1 VIVMKKASLKAKIS
15 IFISFVV
22 FIAISTIYY
31 KYYGN
36 TVSIIQSEYRTRI
49 DLIEQSI
56 INETKYTEIL
66 SIIAERDL
74 EEDMKKTSHELVEL
88 YKENPHILKWNMVDL
103 KHSYGDF
110 DIYIIDEDMK
120 IVSSS
125 IEEEIGMSFADLPS
139 FSRTLKR
146 RMSGNEFES
155 DSINFS
161 MLESELKK
169 YSYMPTPDNKYLIEL
184 SVTIK
189 DRYPELEN
197 LNILYLSKRLINKYP
212 FIENIQVY
220 KYDIDTKKSEML
232 FYDEDT
238 LIGNR
243 TFEKNEEL
251 IRNSFE
257 TLEIQEHIVTVNGGN
272 YTVRYIPHN
281 LMASEMR
288 MNWWGT
294 YVIEIVYNDFDLT
307 KSINKQRTV
316 FYQSI
321 ILTSIIYIA
330 LSYMIIYTI
339 LKNRKMAYT
348 DYLTQIPNRKKF
360 EEYMENA
367 ILEADKKKTKIAVFF
382 LDLDGFKDVNDIYG
396 HNTGDKILQEV
407 ALRLKSSMP
416 KNGVICRL
424 GGDEFVGAI
433 TGFTEIN
440 HIDDNIN
447 QISNVFKTNF
457 EIEENKISINSSIGI
472 SIYPGCSN
480 SVEQL
485 VHLADEAMYFAK
497 HNQLK
502 YSICQKGK
510 A

>member
-1 VIVMKKASLKAKIS
+1 MKKASLKAKNS

-321 ILTSIIYIA
+321 ILTSII
-330 LSYMIIYTI
+330 
-339 LKNRKMAYT
+339 
-348 DYLTQIPNRKKF
+348 
-360 EEYMENA
+360 
-367 ILEADKKKTKIAVFF
+367 
-382 LDLDGFKDVNDIYG
+382 
-396 HNTGDKILQEV
+396 
-407 ALRLKSSMP
+407 
-416 KNGVICRL
+416 
-424 GGDEFVGAI
+424 
-433 TGFTEIN
+433 
-440 HIDDNIN
+440 
-447 QISNVFKTNF
+447 
-457 EIEENKISINSSIGI
+457 
-472 SIYPGCSN
+472 
-480 SVEQL
+480 
-485 VHLADEAMYFAK
+485 
-497 HNQLK
+497 
-502 YSICQKGK
+502 
-510 A
+510 